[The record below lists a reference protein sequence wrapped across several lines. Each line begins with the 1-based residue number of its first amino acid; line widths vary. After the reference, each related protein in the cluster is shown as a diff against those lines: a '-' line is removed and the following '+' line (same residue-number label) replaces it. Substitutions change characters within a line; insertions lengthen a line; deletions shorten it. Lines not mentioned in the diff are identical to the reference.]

1 MREDEYTEF
10 KKTTGELNAAII
22 SIGSILNKNGRGK
35 VYFGLKNDGTVNKF
49 EISDST
55 LRDVSRKIFEGI
67 KPQIF
72 PVIEKKIFDGVDV
85 IVVEFEGQ
93 DKPYSAFGKYY
104 IRVADEDRE
113 LTPQELRKMMI
124 NKEYEDNWGN
134 RSSNE
139 TLLDVDDTTID
150 KFYLDA
156 TECGRLPDIAKNKKE
171 ILLKL
176 GLLNGDKL
184 TNAGKCLF
192 SKNSPIVLKMAVF
205 AGEHKTTFLDINR
218 VEGNVFQLIDI
229 AINYLVRNIRWRV
242 QLSGDG
248 IHREEIPEV
257 PVAVLREA
265 VVNSFAHAK
274 YDVNVQHEID
284 IYSNRITIINP
295 GCFANEFT
303 PIDFTSRDIH
313 SYLRNESIA
322 RTLYLC
328 KDVEAFGSGLRKIY
342 SLCEADGV
350 KIFYENHENDF
361 MIGFTRR
368 DANLDNDDKPKNNK
382 SLDEREIKIMESIKE
397 NPYITNDELGK
408 RFNVT
413 SRTIARSISNLK
425 NKDLIRRVG
434 PTKGGY
440 WKIY

>member
-1 MREDEYTEF
+1 MGEDEYIEF
-10 KKTTGELNAAII
+10 KKTTGELNAAIV

-35 VYFGLKNDGTVNKF
+35 IYFGLKNDGSPNKF
-49 EISDST
+49 PITDST
-55 LRDVSRKIFEGI
+55 LRDISRKIFEGI
-67 KPQIF
+67 KPQIY
-72 PVIEKKIFDGVDV
+72 PVIEKKTIDDVDV
-85 IVVEFEGQ
+85 IVIDFEGQ
-93 DKPYSAFGKYY
+93 DRPYSAFGKYY

-124 NKEYEDNWGN
+124 NKEYEDNWGI

-139 TLLDVDDTTID
+139 TIDDVDDNTID
-150 KFYLDA
+150 KFYSEA
-156 TECGRLPDIAKNKKE
+156 TECGRLLSGVTNKKE
-171 ILLKL
+171 ILSKL
-176 GLLNGDKL
+176 GLLNGDKM

-205 AGEHKTTFLDINR
+205 ASEHKTTFLDINR
-218 VEGNVFQLIDI
+218 VEGNIFQLID
-229 AINYLVRNIRWRV
+229 AAMNYLVRNIRWRV
-242 QLSGDG
+242 QLSDDG

-257 PVAVLREA
+257 PIAALREA
-265 VVNSFAHAK
+265 VINSFAHAR

-303 PIDFTSRDIH
+303 PIDFTNKDIH
-313 SYLRNESIA
+313 SYLRNENIA

-328 KDVEAFGSGLRKIY
+328 KDVETFGSGLKKIY
-342 SLCEADGV
+342 SLCEEADV
-350 KIFYENHENDF
+350 KIIYENHENDF
-361 MIGFTRR
+361 MIGFSRR
-368 DANLDNDDKPKNNK
+368 DVNINNGEKSKDNK
-382 SLDEREIKIMESIKE
+382 SLDEREIKIMEAIKE

-408 RFNVT
+408 QFDVT

-440 WKIY
+440 WKVY